1 MCNTAKAASQGLPL
15 FILLILAVCVCS
27 LAVHFIADGLA
38 PVTISPGFD
47 LAALGGFEH
56 PFDEHCEDNFI
67 VPFQTHS
74 SIEQPATAM
83 QAAPATGAFSFPIS
97 PLLPPP
103 NL

>member
-15 FILLILAVCVCS
+15 YILLVLAVCVCS

-38 PVTISPGFD
+38 PVAINPGLD
-47 LAALGGFEH
+47 LAALGELAHLCG
-56 PFDEHCEDNFI
+56 EHCEDNFI
-67 VPFQTHS
+67 VPFQTHP
-74 SIEQPATAM
+74 SIEHPATAM